1 MPRIPALSFLV
12 NRKLAATKHPNQLL
26 ASKPMYTNWLHRKA
40 LLFGSEFQDI
50 LQIGFYE
57 SASREGYSSAAKG
70 IIRDWHETELK
81 VASSLDKDRLIVM
94 HALQK
99 VMS

>member
-1 MPRIPALSFLV
+1 
-12 NRKLAATKHPNQLL
+12 
-26 ASKPMYTNWLHRKA
+26 MYRNWLHRKT
-40 LLFGSEFQDI
+40 LLFGGHQVARHKLEASNQGISDGSGLQDI

-57 SASREGYSSAAKG
+57 SASQEGYSSAAKG
-70 IIRDWHETELK
+70 IIRDWHETGLEY
-81 VASSLDKDRLIVM
+81 ASSLDKDRLIVM